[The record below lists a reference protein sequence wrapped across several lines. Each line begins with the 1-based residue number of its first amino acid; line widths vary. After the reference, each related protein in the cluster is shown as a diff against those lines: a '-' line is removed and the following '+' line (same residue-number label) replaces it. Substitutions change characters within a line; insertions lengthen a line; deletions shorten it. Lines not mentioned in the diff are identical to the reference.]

1 MLVYKTLRNLLFKLE
16 PETAHRLTEIFLKTV
31 SGFSFLQE
39 LMANRFCDENEVL
52 KNQVCG
58 LDFYNPIGLAAG
70 FDKNAT
76 MIKGLSA
83 LGFGFLEVGTLTKH
97 PQKGNP
103 KPRLFR
109 YLQEESL
116 QNAMG
121 FNNEG
126 SVKVASR
133 ISKIYPY
140 ALPIG
145 INLGKNKSV
154 AQEDALKN
162 YEDVLKDFLSF
173 GDYYVFNL
181 SSPNTPNLRDLQN
194 SIFVK
199 ELFLMAKGHTSKPIF
214 LKISPDMEID
224 SMLKVCDQAIESG
237 ADGIIATNTTIDYSL
252 LSSAKDIGGISG
264 AVLKSKSAEVF
275 KEIAKA
281 FFGKAALIAA
291 GGIDDAEEAYKRI
304 KMGASLVQIYT
315 GLIFK
320 GPALC
325 KNINQEII
333 QLLQR
338 DGFLN
343 LKDAIGADLT

>member
-1 MLVYKTLRNLLFKLE
+1 MSVYKKLRSVLFKLD
-16 PETAHRLTEIFLKTV
+16 PENAHYLAEIFLKSV
-31 SGFSFLQE
+31 STSSVLQE
-39 LMANRFCDENEVL
+39 ILANQFCYENEIL
-52 KNQVCG
+52 HNQICG

-76 MIKGLSA
+76 MVRGLCA

-97 PQKGNP
+97 AQNGNP

-121 FNNEG
+121 FNNQG
-126 SVKVASR
+126 ALKAAAR
-133 ISKIYPY
+133 LAQIYPY
-140 ALPIG
+140 TLPIG
-145 INLGKNKSV
+145 INLGKNKSIPT
-154 AQEDALKN
+154 QDALKN
-162 YEDVLKDFLSF
+162 YEEVLCDFLSL

-194 SIFVK
+194 VSFVK
-199 ELFLMAKGHTSKPIF
+199 ELFMMAREHTNKPIF
-214 LKISPDMEID
+214 LKISPDMPKD
-224 SMLKVCDQAIESG
+224 TMLSVCEQAILCQAS
-237 ADGIIATNTTIDYSL
+237 GIIATNTSVDYTL
-252 LSSAKDIGGISG
+252 LWGTRDFGGISG

-275 KEIAKA
+275 ESLAKA
-281 FFGKAALIAA
+281 FFGQTILIAA
-291 GGIDDAEEAYKRI
+291 GGIDDAQEAYKRI
-304 KMGASLVQIYT
+304 KMGASLVQVYT

-325 KNINQEII
+325 KQINQEIA
-333 QLLQR
+333 QYLQR

-343 LKDAIGADLT
+343 LRDAIGVDLK